1 MIQSGRN
8 QPNLPKTNQA
18 DSGDVDG
25 CIVKSQLRRVFVVGL
40 VGPSRFACFE
50 ALREFCDVIVISP
63 VLTLAAWIPLPLP
76 WRRGRCEL
84 PRGAFSHR
92 RWLVR
97 LLAPFVGRRLEKS
110 YGRGD
115 VVIIAD
121 PSFWPFAIH
130 YRRLAP
136 VVAYHVFDDY
146 AAYPY
151 VRLDQEVLVAR
162 HVDLLFSVSRSI
174 ADILQRRC
182 GFQLPPVHVIPN
194 GFPGS
199 WLPASLPSQ
208 RQRMPDPLSEDFRPL
223 IGIIGVISS
232 RVDLLPILAAH
243 DALPALH
250 WLFIGPVYRDV
261 PGLADLQRSPRC
273 RFLGAM
279 PYETLQP
286 YFATLDAAVLPLT
299 DGDINPCSSPVRFF
313 SQLPTGQPIL
323 YTGTCAQIAETPHL
337 AYHCADGQALTA
349 TLEHLAASGFQ
360 DGRAADRHRFA
371 SGCTWQ
377 KRAEAM
383 ADALAATL
391 EARRRTPSA
400 R

>member
-1 MIQSGRN
+1 
-8 QPNLPKTNQA
+8 
-18 DSGDVDG
+18 
-25 CIVKSQLRRVFVVGL
+25 L
-40 VGPSRFACFE
+40 VG
-50 ALREFCDVIVISP
+50 
-63 VLTLAAWIPLPLP
+63 
-76 WRRGRCEL
+76 
-84 PRGAFSHR
+84 H
-92 RWLVR
+92 
-97 LLAPFVGRRLEKS
+97 RLEKS

-130 YRRLAP
+130 YRHLAP

-174 ADILQRRC
+174 VDILRRRC
-182 GFQLPPVHVIPN
+182 EFPLPPVHVIPN
-194 GFPGS
+194 GFPDS
-199 WLPASLPSQ
+199 WLPASLPS
-208 RQRMPDPLSEDFRPL
+208 RRPRMPDPLLEDFRPM

-232 RVDLLPILAAH
+232 RVDLLPILTAH
-243 DALPALH
+243 DALPALQ

-273 RFLGAM
+273 RFLGAL
-279 PYETLQP
+279 PYDTLQP
-286 YFATLDAAVLPLT
+286 WFAALDAAVLPLT

-323 YTGTCAQIAETPHL
+323 YTGTCDQIAETPHL

-349 TLEHLAASGFQ
+349 TLEYLAASGFQ
-360 DGRAADRHRFA
+360 DGRAAERHRFA
-371 SGCTWQ
+371 TGCTWQ

-383 ADALAATL
+383 ADALTATL
-391 EARRRTPSA
+391 EARRRTRA
-400 R
+400 DR

>member
-1 MIQSGRN
+1 M
-8 QPNLPKTNQA
+8 
-18 DSGDVDG
+18 
-25 CIVKSQLRRVFVVGL
+25 VGL
-40 VGPSRFACFE
+40 VGPSRHACFE
-50 ALREFCDVIVISP
+50 ALREFCDVTVISP
-63 VLTLAAWIPLPLP
+63 VLTLAGWIPFSLP
-76 WRRGRCEL
+76 WRRARCEL
-84 PRGAFSHR
+84 PRGAFSHH

-97 LLAPFVGRRLEKS
+97 LLAPLVGHRLVNS
-110 YGRGD
+110 YGHGD

-121 PSFWPFAIH
+121 PSLWPFAIH
-130 YRRLAP
+130 YRQLAP

-151 VRLDQEVLVAR
+151 VRLDQELLVAR
-162 HVDLLFSVSRSI
+162 HVDLVFSVSRRI
-174 ADILQRRC
+174 VDVLQRRC

-199 WLPASLPSQ
+199 WLPPSLPSE
-208 RQRMPDPLSEDFRPL
+208 RQGLADPLSEDFRPL

-250 WLFIGPVYRDV
+250 WLFIGPVYREV

-273 RFLGAM
+273 RFLGAL

-286 YFATLDAAVLPLT
+286 YFASLDAAVLPLT

-337 AYHCADGQALTA
+337 AYHCRDGQALTA
-349 TLEHLAASGFQ
+349 TLESLAAAHFR
-360 DGRAADRHRFA
+360 DGRAEERHRFA
-371 SGCTWQ
+371 LECTWHQ
-377 KRAEAM
+377 RAAALAEA
-383 ADALAATL
+383 LSRVL
-391 EARRRTPSA
+391 EARENNAPPTSRLSQPT
-400 R
+400 